1 MVKPSLLNPRCARC
15 PSNQDLKSCTG
26 CKVQQYCSETHQ
38 REDWTN
44 HKKDCKSIKK
54 SRMRLEE
61 AIQEHPNDPSF
72 NTAPLSLRSTYITYR
87 SNLIDSL
94 MKIHTKDSVSEAL
107 EHGMIIVKSST
118 GIIGLD
124 PVETIETR
132 DLVPFLMIRLEQDQE
147 AYDYVRG
154 RINMQVDP
162 SSPFSRLFA
171 HQSMGPKVS
180 TYDVFESVDQLCS
193 MPLISSLVA
202 GVLLKV
208 KFLIDLTNLKLI
220 QDLNQ
225 KIPQEIIDR
234 IKFTSL
240 KSQLIFQKKKL
251 ILKDNWDLEIK
262 LMIKHIKQLKKEIDL
277 INPKFFVEF
286 FDIKKG
292 ESIQDWLPPH
302 KCRCG
307 PNQDIDEQMQ
317 LVFRYSC
324 DAWKG
329 VEGAVEVMKNFL

>member
-1 MVKPSLLNPRCARC
+1 MVVHSLLNPRCVLC
-15 PSNQDLKSCTG
+15 PSNKDLKSCTG

-38 REDWTN
+38 KEDWTN
-44 HKKDCKSIKK
+44 HKKDCKTIKK
-54 SRMRLEE
+54 ARLKLEE

-72 NTAPLSLRSTYITYR
+72 NTAPLSLRSTYIAYR
-87 SNLIDSL
+87 SNLIDGL
-94 MKIHTKDSVSEAL
+94 MNIHTKESVSEAL

-124 PVETIETR
+124 PVETVETR

-147 AYDYVRG
+147 SYNYIRG

-180 TYDVFESVDQLCS
+180 TYDAFESVERLCS
-193 MPLISSLVA
+193 VPLISSLVA
-202 GVLLKV
+202 GALLKV
-208 KFLIDLTNLKLI
+208 KFLIDLRNLKLTKN
-220 QDLNQ
+220 LKNL
-225 KIPQEIIDR
+225 PQEIIDR
-234 IKFTSL
+234 IKLHIPESP
-240 KSQLIFQKKKL
+240 LIFKQKKL
-251 ILKDNWDLEIK
+251 ILKDNWDYEIN
-262 LMIKHIKQLKKEIDL
+262 LMTKQIIKLKKEIDL

-286 FDIKKG
+286 FDVKKG
-292 ESIQDWLPPH
+292 ESVQDWLPPH

-307 PNQDIDEQMQ
+307 PNQIIDEQMQ
-317 LVFRYSC
+317 LVFRYCC

-329 VEGAVEVMKNFL
+329 VEGAVEVMKTFL